1 MECLYPTD
9 CINAVS
15 HLETNINK
23 RDRDA
28 PTDLPDLKRLKISNH
43 SEVSE
48 VVVQSSKR
56 LKTSDTNHISINIEK
71 KLKIS
76 EEEPKKNK
84 ALAKIETIEK
94 KLRLFKMCTAKY
106 IDHLQDE
113 LDELKS
119 LVE

>member
-15 HLETNINK
+15 HLETTINK
-23 RDRDA
+23 RNRDA
-28 PTDLPDLKRLKISNH
+28 PIDLPDLKRLKISNH
-43 SEVSE
+43 SE

-56 LKTSDTNHISINIEK
+56 LKTSDTNISINIEK

-76 EEEPKKNK
+76 EKEPKKNK

>member
-15 HLETNINK
+15 HLEININK
-23 RDRDA
+23 RTRDN
-28 PTDLPDLKRLKISNH
+28 PIDLPDLKRLKISDH
-43 SEVSE
+43 SG
-48 VVVQSSKR
+48 VVIQSSKR
-56 LKTSDTNHISINIEK
+56 LKTSDTNISINIEK

-76 EEEPKKNK
+76 EEEQKKNK

-113 LDELKS
+113 LDGLKC
-119 LVE
+119 LME

>member
-15 HLETNINK
+15 HLEININK
-23 RDRDA
+23 RNRDV

-43 SEVSE
+43 SE

-106 IDHLQDE
+106 IDYLQDE
-113 LDELKS
+113 LDGLKC
-119 LVE
+119 LME

>member
-1 MECLYPTD
+1 MECLYPTE
-9 CINAVS
+9 CINIVS
-15 HLETNINK
+15 HLDNNINK
-23 RDRDA
+23 RNSDD
-28 PTDLPDLKRLKISNH
+28 TVDLPDLKRLKISDH
-43 SEVSE
+43 SE

-56 LKTSDTNHISINIEK
+56 LKTSDTSNISINIEK

-76 EEEPKKNK
+76 KEEPKKNK
-84 ALAKIETIEK
+84 VLAKIETIEK

-113 LDELKS
+113 LDELKC